1 MNGAGAQTVS
11 QLEEER
17 QFLLTSL
24 RDLEAERAAG
34 DIEEADYLALRDNYT
49 ARAATVLRALAPAAG
64 AGEATRTPG
73 ENAAAQAAGVRRVA
87 PRSAGRRGWR
97 TAVAVV
103 ALAAG
108 AGLAGYAVAGAAGER
123 SATDEAT
130 GSLPE
135 GSVDR
140 ITKAQAL
147 VSEGKVLEAIR
158 VYDSLLADDPEN
170 PVALAQRGWLVSRVD
185 PSLVDSGLASIDRAL
200 ATDPDYAEAHFFRGM
215 ILWRSKGD
223 PAAGAEAFQRAID
236 TNPGPQLTTLLQQ
249 VRDQALAAAS
259 GAPPPAP

>member
-1 MNGAGAQTVS
+1 MSVAGTATRS
-11 QLEEER
+11 ELEEQR
-17 QFLLTSL
+17 DFLLTSL

-34 DIEEADYLALRDNYT
+34 DIEESDYLALRDNYT
-49 ARAATVLRALAPAAG
+49 ARAAAVLRALGSAEADTDNEAPAPLGLGTVRNAHRS
-64 AGEATRTPG
+64 RTQNG
-73 ENAAAQAAGVRRVA
+73 G
-87 PRSAGRRGWR
+87 GRWR
-97 TAVAVV
+97 TGLAAV
-103 ALAAG
+103 ALAAC

-158 VYDSLLADDPEN
+158 LYDSLLEDDPEN

-185 PSLVDSGLASIDRAL
+185 PSLVDSGLAAIDRAI
-200 ATDPDYAEAHFFRGM
+200 AVDPNYPEAHFFRGM
-215 ILWRSKGD
+215 ILWKSKGQ

-236 TNPGPQLTTLLQQ
+236 AKPPAQLITLLQQ
-249 VRDQALAAAS
+249 ARDQALAAAS
-259 GAPPPAP
+259 GAGAAPAAP

>member
-1 MNGAGAQTVS
+1 MSVAGATS
-11 QLEEER
+11 RPELEEQR
-17 QFLLTSL
+17 DFLLTSL

-34 DIEEADYLALRDNYT
+34 DIAEADYLALRDNYT
-49 ARAATVLRALAPAAG
+49 ARAAAVLRVLGSMDVGTEPP
-64 AGEATRTPG
+64 RTQNGPG
-73 ENAAAQAAGVRRVA
+73 R
-87 PRSAGRRGWR
+87 WR
-97 TAVAVV
+97 AAVAAV

-108 AGLAGYAVAGAAGER
+108 AGMAGWAVAGAAGER

-140 ITKAQAL
+140 ITKAQTL

-158 VYDSLLADDPEN
+158 LYDALLQDDPDN

-185 PSLVDSGLASIDRAL
+185 PTLVDSGLAAIERAI
-200 ATDPDYAEAHFFRGM
+200 AVDPGYPEAHFFRGM
-215 ILWRSKGD
+215 ILWKSKGQ

-236 TNPGPQLTTLLQQ
+236 AKPPPQLVGLLQQ
-249 VRDQALAAAS
+249 ARDQALAAAAP
-259 GAPPPAP
+259 APPPAP

>member
-1 MNGAGAQTVS
+1 
-11 QLEEER
+11 
-17 QFLLTSL
+17 
-24 RDLEAERAAG
+24 D
-34 DIEEADYLALRDNYT
+34 EADYLALRDNYT
-49 ARAATVLRALAPAAG
+49 ARAAAVLRALAPPAR
-64 AGEATRTPG
+64 ATDPTAPG
-73 ENAAAQAAGVRRVA
+73 DEPGTENGRPRR
-87 PRSAGRRGWR
+87 WR
-97 TAVAVV
+97 TAVAAV

-185 PSLVDSGLASIDRAL
+185 PSLVDSGLASIDRAI
-200 ATDPDYAEAHFFRGM
+200 AADPNYAEAHFFRGM

-223 PAAGAEAFQRAID
+223 PAAGAEEFQKAID
-236 TNPGPQLTTLLQQ
+236 TKPGPQLTALLQQ
-249 VRDQALAAAS
+249 VRDQARAAA

>member
-1 MNGAGAQTVS
+1 MSVAGTATRS
-11 QLEEER
+11 ELEEQR
-17 QFLLTSL
+17 DFLLTSL

-34 DIEEADYLALRDNYT
+34 DLEEADYLALRDNYT
-49 ARAATVLRALAPAAG
+49 ARAAAVLRALGSVEAGPAPAPAALG
-64 AGEATRTPG
+64 TAGIPHRSRTR
-73 ENAAAQAAGVRRVA
+73 AG
-87 PRSAGRRGWR
+87 GRWR
-97 TAVAVV
+97 TAVAAV
-103 ALAAG
+103 ALAAC

-158 VYDSLLADDPEN
+158 LYDSLLEDDPEN

-185 PSLVDSGLASIDRAL
+185 PSLVDSGLAAIDRAI
-200 ATDPDYAEAHFFRGM
+200 AVDPNYPEAHFFRGM
-215 ILWRSKGD
+215 ILWKSKGQ

-236 TNPGPQLTTLLQQ
+236 AKPPAQLITLLQQ
-249 VRDQALAAAS
+249 ARDQALAAAS
-259 GAPPPAP
+259 GAGAAPAAP